1 MANSTNNINQSA
13 IASRAYT
20 DTSTSNPTSPYQ
32 RDLLHPKVRTKTRL
46 EELVFDRL
54 LYLQKLLSKLAGP
67 GLTQDSSLSSDSNSI
82 YRQVSVCVCQW
93 IANSIFLLTF
103 NRITLF
109 SISSSR
115 TEQTQKGDDENSLLP
130 FSQLRNRALLVL
142 TRFGM
147 PFDNCIRTS
156 ENEKRTALGEA
167 DCLHC
172 EIDETSGIRCAR
184 HVCLLFVGY
193 ITMPPIMICC
203 CCCVEI
209 LSFVVLDVDRELTSI
224 RVLACFLA
232 RSFRRPCRLT
242 RSSIDTYLP

>member
-13 IASRAYT
+13 TASRAYT

-32 RDLLHPKVRTKTRL
+32 RDLLHPKVRTNIRL
-46 EELVFDRL
+46 EGLMFDRLL
-54 LYLQKLLSKLAGP
+54 LYLQKLASRLAGP
-67 GLTQDSSLSSDSNSI
+67 GLTHDSSLSSDSNSI

-103 NRITLF
+103 NRINLF
-109 SISSSR
+109 SMSSSR

-147 PFDNCIRTS
+147 PFDNSIRHERERKKLTP
-156 ENEKRTALGEA
+156 GEA

-184 HVCLLFVGY
+184 HVCLLFVGC
-193 ITMPPIMICC
+193 ITMSPIMTCYCC
-203 CCCVEI
+203 YCVEI
-209 LSFVVLDVDRELTSI
+209 LSFVVLDVDKELTSI
-224 RVLACFLA
+224 RVLAYSLV
-232 RSFRRPCRLT
+232 RSVGPVV
-242 RSSIDTYLP
+242 